1 MSGAGLSWFHL
12 SPSRERRLW
21 LFGAAAVSGCL
32 ALVLCAG
39 AAANADPAVWA
50 AAAATATAAG
60 VALLAARRTTGAMCL
75 AIDADGAI
83 WLRRGEGPDDAPAER
98 LQPRLAGD
106 RLVTFSSAAGPVLVW
121 RDGLPAAAF
130 RRLSAHARW
139 HVERTPRQPQATP

>member
-1 MSGAGLSWFHL
+1 MSGAGLSWIFL

-21 LFGAAAVSGCL
+21 LSGAAAVSACL
-32 ALVLCAG
+32 AAVFGAG
-39 AAANADPAVWA
+39 AVSAAEPVLGIA
-50 AAAATATAAG
+50 AAAAALSAIG
-60 VALLAARRTTGAMCL
+60 ALLEARRAPDAMQL

-83 WLRRGEGPDDAPAER
+83 WMRRGESSAQR

-121 RDGLPAAAF
+121 RDNLPADAF

-139 HVERTPRQPQATP
+139 HVERAPRQPQATP